1 MKDEILKDVIDSLR
15 NGTVPAEG
23 TENIAVGIDSEL
35 SEIEKQLDNVQKNKS
50 SFKFII
56 GDYGSGKTFFSTAVR
71 EMAYDKGFV
80 VSSVVVSQEAPLHK
94 FEGLYQKIM
103 DGMRIPDSK
112 KIPAFKLILE
122 EWLLNIEDKIIGIEG
137 LDPEGNIEQFGREM
151 YKRINEELQ
160 VVGSIAASFANAIRG
175 FYEAKYSGN
184 HVLSQEAV
192 AWLKG
197 EKIRTENKRA
207 LNVAGS
213 ITRENSVEFFKAL
226 LYMIRSAGYNGLVV
240 ILDEIETV
248 QHLFRVDMRN
258 AAYENLRFFVDE
270 ADRNSFPNCFFLYT
284 GTTDLMESEKGF
296 KSSEPL
302 YQRIGVERDKTFK
315 NLRQP
320 VMFLD
325 GFNREKLNEVA
336 MKVRNIHGKVYS
348 WMPNEKVND
357 LFIGKLIS
365 DMITGFGG
373 EIEVGPREFLRVFID
388 VLDKCQIYDDYIP
401 EEKFEFSDE
410 VRTMV
415 ETVKNI
421 TAHIVNF

>member
-15 NGTVPAEG
+15 NGTVPAER

-302 YQRIGVERDKTFK
+302 YQRIRVERDKTFK

-325 GFNREKLNEVA
+325 GFNREKLNQVA

-348 WMPNEKVND
+348 W
-357 LFIGKLIS
+357 
-365 DMITGFGG
+365 
-373 EIEVGPREFLRVFID
+373 
-388 VLDKCQIYDDYIP
+388 
-401 EEKFEFSDE
+401 
-410 VRTMV
+410 
-415 ETVKNI
+415 
-421 TAHIVNF
+421 